1 VAPLV
6 RLVLLLCAVSLPAVL
21 PAAAGA
27 SITPLPGEVTVV
39 RDVRYGPWPAQRLD
53 VYRPAAR
60 PPGRRPLLV
69 WVHGGG
75 FRVGTKDAPRT
86 ATMALAFARRG
97 YAVAAI
103 DYRLLASA
111 TCAGPPLG
119 SPRCVAAARAAAAD
133 ARLALRFLRA
143 SAGRW
148 GIARNR
154 VAIGGSSAGAIASL
168 LVGTRPRPGAEVRAV
183 VSVAG
188 ALPASSGL
196 TPGDPPTLFFN
207 GSADRMVPFRWARRT
222 AAALDGC
229 GVPVRRHVFRGA
241 GHDLWAHREA
251 IAREASAFLA
261 EHLGPARREV

>member
-1 VAPLV
+1 VAPLL
-6 RLVLLLCAVSLPAVL
+6 RLILLVAASPAL
-21 PAAAGA
+21 LSPAAASA
-27 SITPLPGEVTVV
+27 SIAPLPGEVTVE

-60 PPGRRPLLV
+60 PPGRQPLVV

-86 ATMALAFARRG
+86 ASMALALARRG

-119 SPRCVAAARAAAAD
+119 SPRCQAAARAAAAD
-133 ARLALRFLRA
+133 AQLALRFLRA
-143 SAGRW
+143 DAARW
-148 GIARNR
+148 GIARHR

-168 LVGTRPRPGAEVRAV
+168 LVGTRPRPGAEVQAI

-188 ALPASSGL
+188 ALPEPQGL

-207 GSADRMVPFRWARRT
+207 GSADRMVPFAWSQRT
-222 AAALDGC
+222 AEVLDDC
-229 GVPVRRHVFRGA
+229 GVPVRRHVFAGA
-241 GHDLWAHREA
+241 GHDLWAHRAA

-261 EHLGPARREV
+261 AHLAPGRRRV